1 MRSKLTTLLRN
12 PQKPQQ
18 SIRPIPE
25 DSVRRVIRTAI
36 DLGITSLS
44 DTRTPKRALSKAAII
59 KRALRKLLTI
69 LVPSAIDAAGAD
81 VVAVKNVE
89 MMISR

>member
-1 MRSKLTTLLRN
+1 
-12 PQKPQQ
+12 
-18 SIRPIPE
+18 
-25 DSVRRVIRTAI
+25 VIRTAI
-36 DLGITSLS
+36 DLGIKSLS
-44 DTRTPKRALSKAAII
+44 DTRTPKRALIKAAII
-59 KRALRKLLTI
+59 ERALRKLLTI

>member
-1 MRSKLTTLLRN
+1 M
-12 PQKPQQ
+12 
-18 SIRPIPE
+18 
-25 DSVRRVIRTAI
+25 IRTAI
-36 DLGITSLS
+36 DLGIKSLS
-44 DTRTPKRALSKAAII
+44 DTRTQKRALSKAAII
-59 KRALRKLLTI
+59 ERALRKLLTI